1 MVVLV
6 AIISQILFLSTFVV
20 LNITAYIKAICSFL
34 RKYFV
39 VGEKGLEPLTLAGLV
54 PKTSVSTNCTTR
66 PYSYYILSTENRAEI
81 LFYDLKFEC
90 APARSRTSDHLLK
103 RELLYQLSYG
113 RVQKDDSK
121 NSR

>member
-66 PYSYYILSTENRAEI
+66 PYSYYILSTENRADMNGLPLLTNGEI
-81 LFYDLKFEC
+81 SRL
-90 APARSRTSDHLLK
+90 PALRDGQNFVRESNALCVSRY
-103 RELLYQLSYG
+103 RG
-113 RVQKDDSK
+113 
-121 NSR
+121 NGG